1 MEAIILAGGLG
12 TRLRSELSEI
22 PKSMALVGSRPFLEY
37 QMDYL
42 LANGISR
49 FILSVGYK
57 SEYIRKH
64 FSDQYKNCEIIYAIE
79 KTLLGTGGAIK
90 NAMQFVLDDH
100 VVIANGD
107 SLFFSD
113 LETQFRSHLAYE
125 ADVTLAVK
133 PMRKFD
139 RYGTILID
147 GNGKITS
154 FSEKQ
159 FTREGLINGGLYIFN
174 VSSFRHLDL
183 PDKFSIER
191 DFFKT
196 RVNQLNFYGAISEG
210 YFLDIGIPEDFR
222 KAQYEISIFPKI
234 DKSWT
239 LFLDRDGVINRKLDK
254 DYVKSLNEFEF
265 IPGALESIVSLSN
278 FFGRLIIVTNQQG
291 IGKGIMTEEDLNQI
305 HGFLLEKVRKRGGNI
320 DAIYH
325 APQLEEEGS
334 PMRKPGIG
342 MSLQAKKDF
351 PEIDFTKSI
360 IIGDSKKDLEFG
372 KRANM
377 ISILINDK
385 SANKVEDYSIESLFD
400 FNELLTSILQPV

>member
-22 PKSMALVGSRPFLEY
+22 PKSMALIGSRPFLEY
-37 QMDYL
+37 QMDHL

-64 FSDQYKNCEIIYAIE
+64 FSDRYKNCEIIYAIE

-90 NAMQFVLDDH
+90 NAMQFVVGDQ

-113 LETQFRSHLAYE
+113 LQAQFRIHLAYE
-125 ADVTLAVK
+125 ADVTLALK
-133 PMRKFD
+133 PMRKID

-147 GNGKITS
+147 GSGKITS

-159 FTREGLINGGLYIFN
+159 FAGKGLINGGLYIFN
-174 VSSFRHLDL
+174 VSSFRRLDL
-183 PDKFSIER
+183 PDIFSIEK

-196 RVNQLNFYGAISEG
+196 KVNQLNFFGAISKG
-210 YFLDIGIPEDFR
+210 YFLDIGIPEDFKR
-222 KAQYEISIFPKI
+222 AQYEIGMFPKI

-265 IPGALESIVSLSN
+265 IPGALDSIVSLSD

-291 IGKGIMTEEDLNQI
+291 IGKGVMTEEDLNQI
-305 HGFLLEKVRKRGGNI
+305 HSFLLEKVRKMGGNI

-377 ISILINDK
+377 ISVLINDK

>member
-22 PKSMALVGSRPFLEY
+22 PKSMALIGPRPFLEY
-37 QMDYL
+37 QMDHL

-49 FILSVGYK
+49 FILSVGYI
-57 SEYIRKH
+57 SEYIRNH
-64 FSDQYKNCEIIYAIE
+64 FSDQYKNREITYAIE
-79 KTLLGTGGAIK
+79 KTPLGTGGAIK
-90 NAMQFVLDDH
+90 NAMQYVLGDH
-100 VVIANGD
+100 VVVANGD
-107 SLFFSD
+107 SLFLSD
-113 LETQFRSHLAYE
+113 LEAQFRLHSANE
-125 ADVTLAVK
+125 ADVTLALK

-159 FTREGLINGGLYIFN
+159 FTGEGLINGGLYIFN
-174 VSSFRHLDL
+174 AGSFRRLDL
-183 PDKFSIER
+183 PDIFSIEK

-196 RVNQLNFYGAISEG
+196 RVNQLNFFGAVSKG
-210 YFLDIGIPEDFR
+210 YFLDIGIPEDLKR
-222 KAQYEISIFPKI
+222 AQYEISMFPKI

-239 LFLDRDGVINRKLDK
+239 LFLDRDGVINRKMDN

-265 IPGALESIVSLSN
+265 IPGVLDSIVSLSN
-278 FFGRLIIVTNQQG
+278 FFGRIIIVTNQQG
-291 IGKGIMTEEDLNQI
+291 IGKGVMTEEDLNQI
-305 HGFLLEKVRKRGGNI
+305 HSFLLEKVRKMGGNI

-342 MSLQAKKDF
+342 MALQAKRDF

-360 IIGDSKKDLEFG
+360 IIGDSIMDLEFG
-372 KRANM
+372 KRTKM
-377 ISILINDK
+377 ISILINDE
-385 SANKVEDYSIESLFD
+385 SANKVEGYSIASLFD

>member
-22 PKSMALVGSRPFLEY
+22 PKSMALIGPRPFLEY
-37 QMDYL
+37 QMDHL

-57 SEYIRKH
+57 SEYIRNH
-64 FSDQYKNCEIIYAIE
+64 FSDQYKNREITYAIE
-79 KTLLGTGGAIK
+79 KTPLGTGGAIK
-90 NAMQFVLDDH
+90 NAMQYVLGDH
-100 VVIANGD
+100 VVVANGD
-107 SLFFSD
+107 SLFLSD
-113 LETQFRSHLAYE
+113 LEAQSRIHSANE
-125 ADVTLAVK
+125 ADVTLALK

-159 FTREGLINGGLYIFN
+159 FTGEGLINGGLYIFN
-174 VSSFRHLDL
+174 AGSFRRLDL
-183 PDKFSIER
+183 PDIFSIEK

-196 RVNQLNFYGAISEG
+196 RVNQLNFFGAVSKG
-210 YFLDIGIPEDFR
+210 YFLDIGIPEDFKR
-222 KAQYEISIFPKI
+222 AQYEISMFPEI

-239 LFLDRDGVINRKLDK
+239 LFLDRDGVINRKLDN

-265 IPGALESIVSLSN
+265 IPGALDSIVSLSN
-278 FFGRLIIVTNQQG
+278 FFGRIIIVTNQQG
-291 IGKGIMTEEDLNQI
+291 IGKGVMTEEDLNQI
-305 HGFLLEKVRKRGGNI
+305 HSFLLEKVRKMGGNI

-342 MSLQAKKDF
+342 MALQAKRDF

-360 IIGDSKKDLEFG
+360 IIGDSIMDLEFG
-372 KRANM
+372 KRTKM
-377 ISILINDK
+377 ISILINDE
-385 SANKVEDYSIESLFD
+385 SANKVEGYSIASLFD

>member
-22 PKSMALVGSRPFLEY
+22 PKSMALIGSRPFLEY
-37 QMDYL
+37 QMDHL

-64 FSDQYKNCEIIYAIE
+64 FSDRYKNCEIIYAIE

-90 NAMQFVLDDH
+90 NAMQFVVGDQ

-113 LETQFRSHLAYE
+113 LQAQFRIHLAYE
-125 ADVTLAVK
+125 ADVTLALK
-133 PMRKFD
+133 PMRKID

-147 GNGKITS
+147 GSGKITS

-159 FTREGLINGGLYIFN
+159 FAGKGLINGGLYIFN
-174 VSSFRHLDL
+174 VSSFRRLDL
-183 PDKFSIER
+183 PDIFSIEK

-196 RVNQLNFYGAISEG
+196 KVNQLNFFGAISKG
-210 YFLDIGIPEDFR
+210 YFLDIGIPEDFKR
-222 KAQYEISIFPKI
+222 AQYEIGMFPKI

-265 IPGALESIVSLSN
+265 IPGALDSIVSLSN

-291 IGKGIMTEEDLNQI
+291 IGKGVMTEEDLNQI
-305 HGFLLEKVRKRGGNI
+305 HSFLLEKVRKMGGNI

-377 ISILINDK
+377 ISVLINDK

>member
-22 PKSMALVGSRPFLEY
+22 PKSMALIGSRPFLEY
-37 QMDYL
+37 QMDHL

-64 FSDQYKNCEIIYAIE
+64 FSDRYKNCEIIYAIE

-90 NAMQFVLDDH
+90 NAMQFVVGDQ

-113 LETQFRSHLAYE
+113 LQAQFRIHLAYE
-125 ADVTLAVK
+125 ADVTLALK
-133 PMRKFD
+133 PMRKID

-147 GNGKITS
+147 GSGKITS

-159 FTREGLINGGLYIFN
+159 FVGKGLINGGLYIFN
-174 VSSFRHLDL
+174 VSSFRRLDL
-183 PDKFSIER
+183 LDIFSIEK

-196 RVNQLNFYGAISEG
+196 KVNQLNFFGAISKG
-210 YFLDIGIPEDFR
+210 YFLDIGIPEDFKR
-222 KAQYEISIFPKI
+222 AQYEIGMFPKI

-265 IPGALESIVSLSN
+265 IPGALDSIVSLSD

-291 IGKGIMTEEDLNQI
+291 IGKGVMTEEDLNQI
-305 HGFLLEKVRKRGGNI
+305 HSFLLEKVRKMGGNI

-377 ISILINDK
+377 ISVLINDK

>member
-22 PKSMALVGSRPFLEY
+22 PKSMALIGPRPFLEY
-37 QMDYL
+37 QMDHL

-57 SEYIRKH
+57 SEYIRNH
-64 FSDQYKNCEIIYAIE
+64 FSDQYKNREITYAIE
-79 KTLLGTGGAIK
+79 KTPLGTGGAIK
-90 NAMQFVLDDH
+90 NAMQYVLGDH
-100 VVIANGD
+100 VVVANGD
-107 SLFFSD
+107 SLFLSD
-113 LETQFRSHLAYE
+113 LEAQSRIHSANE
-125 ADVTLAVK
+125 ADVTLALK

-159 FTREGLINGGLYIFN
+159 FTGEGLINGGLYIFN
-174 VSSFRHLDL
+174 AGSFRRLDL
-183 PDKFSIER
+183 PDIFSIEK

-196 RVNQLNFYGAISEG
+196 RVNQLNFFGAVSKG
-210 YFLDIGIPEDFR
+210 YFLDIGIPEDFKR
-222 KAQYEISIFPKI
+222 AQYEISMFPEI

-239 LFLDRDGVINRKLDK
+239 LFLDRDGVINRKLDN

-265 IPGALESIVSLSN
+265 IPGALDSIVSLSH

-305 HGFLLEKVRKRGGNI
+305 HSFLLEKVRKMGGNI

-342 MSLQAKKDF
+342 MALQAKRDF

-360 IIGDSKKDLEFG
+360 IIGDSIMDLEFG
-372 KRANM
+372 KRTKM
-377 ISILINDK
+377 ISILINDE
-385 SANKVEDYSIESLFD
+385 SANKVEGYSIASLFD

>member
-22 PKSMALVGSRPFLEY
+22 PKSMALIGSRPFLEY
-37 QMDYL
+37 QMDHL

-57 SEYIRKH
+57 SEHIRNH
-64 FSDQYKNCEIIYAIE
+64 FSDQYKNCEITYAIE
-79 KTLLGTGGAIK
+79 ETLLGTGGAIK
-90 NAMQFVLDDH
+90 NAMQFVAGDH

-113 LETQFRSHLAYE
+113 LQAQNRIHLANE
-125 ADVTLAVK
+125 ADVTLALK
-133 PMRKFD
+133 PMQKFD

-147 GNGKITS
+147 GNGKISS

-159 FTREGLINGGLYIFN
+159 FTGEGLINGGLYIFN
-174 VSSFRHLDL
+174 VSSFRCLDL
-183 PDKFSIER
+183 PDMFSIEK

-196 RVNQLNFYGAISEG
+196 KANQLNFFGVISKG
-210 YFLDIGIPEDFR
+210 YFLDIGIPEDFKR
-222 KAQYEISIFPKI
+222 AQYEISMFPKI

-239 LFLDRDGVINRKLDK
+239 VFLDRDGVINSKLDK
-254 DYVKSLNEFEF
+254 DYVKSLNDFEI
-265 IPGALESIVSLSN
+265 IPGALDSIVSLSN
-278 FFGRLIIVTNQQG
+278 LFGRLIIVTNQQG
-291 IGKGIMTEEDLNQI
+291 IGKGVMTEEDLDQI
-305 HGFLLEKVRKRGGNI
+305 HSFLLEEVRKMGGNI

-342 MSLQAKKDF
+342 MALQAKKDF
-351 PEIDFTKSI
+351 PEIDFTRSI
-360 IIGDSKKDLEFG
+360 IIGDSKIDIEFG
-372 KRANM
+372 KRTKM
-377 ISILINDK
+377 ISILINDE
-385 SANKVEDYSIESLFD
+385 SANKFEGYSIASLFD
-400 FNELLTSILQPV
+400 FNELLTSILHPV

>member
-79 KTLLGTGGAIK
+79 KTQLGTGGAIK

-159 FTREGLINGGLYIFN
+159 FAGKGLINGGLYIFN
-174 VSSFRHLDL
+174 VSSFRRLDL
-183 PDKFSIER
+183 MDIFSIEK

-196 RVNQLNFYGAISEG
+196 KVNQLNFFGAISKG
-210 YFLDIGIPEDFR
+210 YFLDIGIPEDFKR
-222 KAQYEISIFPKI
+222 AQYEIGMFPKI

-325 APQLEEEGS
+325 APQLEEEDS

-342 MSLQAKKDF
+342 MALQAKKDF

>member
-22 PKSMALVGSRPFLEY
+22 PKSMALIGSRPFLEY
-37 QMDYL
+37 QMDHL

-64 FSDQYKNCEIIYAIE
+64 FSDRYKNCEIIYAIE

-90 NAMQFVLDDH
+90 NAMQFVVGDQ

-113 LETQFRSHLAYE
+113 LQAQFRIHLAYE
-125 ADVTLAVK
+125 ADVTLALK
-133 PMRKFD
+133 PMRKID

-147 GNGKITS
+147 GSGKITS

-159 FTREGLINGGLYIFN
+159 FAGKGLINGGLYIFN
-174 VSSFRHLDL
+174 VSSFRRLDL
-183 PDKFSIER
+183 PDIFSIEK

-196 RVNQLNFYGAISEG
+196 KVNQLNFFGAISKG
-210 YFLDIGIPEDFR
+210 YFLDIGIPEDFKR
-222 KAQYEISIFPKI
+222 AQYEIGMFPKI

-265 IPGALESIVSLSN
+265 IPGALDSIVSLSD

-291 IGKGIMTEEDLNQI
+291 IGKGVMTEEDLNQI
-305 HGFLLEKVRKRGGNI
+305 HSFLLEKVRKMGGNI

>member
-22 PKSMALVGSRPFLEY
+22 PKSMALIGSRPFLEY
-37 QMDYL
+37 QMDHL

-64 FSDQYKNCEIIYAIE
+64 FSDRYKNCEIIYAIE

-90 NAMQFVLDDH
+90 NAMQFVVGDQ

-113 LETQFRSHLAYE
+113 LQAQFRIHLAYE
-125 ADVTLAVK
+125 ADVTLALK
-133 PMRKFD
+133 PMRKID

-147 GNGKITS
+147 GSGKITS

-159 FTREGLINGGLYIFN
+159 FAGKGLINGGLYIFN
-174 VSSFRHLDL
+174 VSSFRRLDL
-183 PDKFSIER
+183 LDIFSIEK

-196 RVNQLNFYGAISEG
+196 KVNQLNFFGAISKG
-210 YFLDIGIPEDFR
+210 YFLDIGIPEDFKR
-222 KAQYEISIFPKI
+222 AQYEIGMFPKI

-265 IPGALESIVSLSN
+265 IPGALDSIVSLSD

-291 IGKGIMTEEDLNQI
+291 IGKGVMTEEDLNQI
-305 HGFLLEKVRKRGGNI
+305 HSFLLEKVRKMGGNI

-377 ISILINDK
+377 ISVLINDK

>member
-22 PKSMALVGSRPFLEY
+22 PKSMALIGPRPFLEY
-37 QMDYL
+37 QMDHL
-42 LANGISR
+42 MANGISR

-64 FSDQYKNCEIIYAIE
+64 FSDRYKNCEINYAIE
-79 KTLLGTGGAIK
+79 KTPLGTGGAIK
-90 NAMQFVLDDH
+90 NAMQYVLGDH
-100 VVIANGD
+100 VVVANGD
-107 SLFFSD
+107 SLFLSD
-113 LETQFRSHLAYE
+113 LQAQFRIHSVNE
-125 ADVTLAVK
+125 ADVTLALK

-154 FSEKQ
+154 FSEKL
-159 FTREGLINGGLYIFN
+159 FTGEGLINGGLYIFN
-174 VSSFRHLDL
+174 AGSFRRLDL
-183 PDKFSIER
+183 PDIFSIEK

-196 RVNQLNFYGAISEG
+196 RVNQLNFFGAIFKG
-210 YFLDIGIPEDFR
+210 YFLDIGIPEDYKR
-222 KAQYEISIFPKI
+222 AQYEIGMFPKI

-239 LFLDRDGVINRKLDK
+239 LFLDRDGVINIKLDK
-254 DYVKSLNEFEF
+254 DYVKSLSEFEF
-265 IPGALESIVSLSN
+265 IPGALDSMVSLSN
-278 FFGRLIIVTNQQG
+278 FFGRIIIVTNQQG
-291 IGKGIMTEEDLNQI
+291 IGKGVMTEEDLHQI
-305 HGFLLEKVRKRGGNI
+305 HSFLLEKVREKGGNI

-342 MSLQAKKDF
+342 MALQAKKDF

-372 KRANM
+372 KRTKM
-377 ISILINDK
+377 ISILINEA
-385 SANKVEDYSIESLFD
+385 STNKAEDYSIASLFD
-400 FNELLTSILQPV
+400 FNEILTSILQPV